1 MRLIALLIFLSC
13 NILLFGQQISGTVFE
28 LNSNAPIEY
37 VNIGV
42 VGKNIGTVSDENGKY
57 TLQIDPEFHSDT
69 LKFSSIG
76 YYPYS
81 VQVADFIKQNN
92 GSVILEKRDYELAE
106 VIVRPRR
113 VRERTL
119 GATTRNK
126 FAVAS
131 MGDSTRMHGGEI
143 GVLMRNNRTAYLK
156 EVNINFAVC
165 TYDVLSYR
173 VNVYKALPNRQFEN
187 ILTEPVY
194 VTTTKEETENTV
206 TIDVRHLNLVIE
218 GNFLV
223 SIETFKDL
231 GPGTLHF
238 PISLLHRS
246 FFRRTSQGSWESFPF
261 GISISAV
268 VDIER

>member
-1 MRLIALLIFLSC
+1 MKFFVIIIFISSNL
-13 NILLFGQQISGTVFE
+13 LLFGQQISGTVFE
-28 LNSNAPIEY
+28 LNSNTPIEY

-42 VGKNIGTVSDENGKY
+42 VDKNIGTVSDENGKY
-57 TLQIDPEFHSDT
+57 SLQIDPEFHGDT
-69 LKFSSIG
+69 LRFSSIG

-81 VQVADFIKQNN
+81 IQVSDFIRQNN
-92 GSVILEKRDYELAE
+92 GNVILEKRDYELAE

-113 VRERTL
+113 IRERTL
-119 GATTRNK
+119 GATTRNRI
-126 FAVAS
+126 AVAS

-143 GVLMRNNRTAYLK
+143 GVLMKNNRTAYLK
-156 EVNINFAVC
+156 ELNINFATC
-165 TYDVLSYR
+165 TYNVLSYR
-173 VNVYKALPNRQFEN
+173 VNVYKAPSNRQFEN
-187 ILTEPVY
+187 ILTEPIY

-238 PISLLHRS
+238 PISVLHRS
-246 FFRRTSQGSWESFPF
+246 FFRRTSQGNWESFPF
-261 GISISAV
+261 GISISALV
-268 VDIER
+268 EVER